1 MRKTKNAEEEH
12 SKFDETE
19 KIQRLYRLEDHKSQL
34 EINKIKHQFP
44 EIEDQENICET
55 RRERKPEPKIPKS
68 TLNYLRN

>member
-1 MRKTKNAEEEH
+1 MRKTKNTGEEQ

-44 EIEDQENICET
+44 EIED
-55 RRERKPEPKIPKS
+55 
-68 TLNYLRN
+68 